1 VYMQTEDPATTGQP
15 MQAGAIWI
23 KPKGARNGPCT
34 D

>member
-23 KPKGARNGPCT
+23 KP
-34 D
+34 

>member
-23 KPKGARNGPCT
+23 KPLRSMQWLVC
-34 D
+34 